1 MSNHL
6 EGSTTRVD
14 CTLDLLPATDKA
26 FLKACLFGDGWL
38 GLQRKKYVHLRI
50 GHSAKQLN
58 WLTYKAERLNQIL
71 SKDRRILG
79 PYKQSD
85 GVSKDKKHDSY
96 LYSIDDH
103 KLFLPWFNRWYEV
116 PSVGKVIK
124 HVTPD
129 FLSGLGLPELAVLW
143 CDDGSVSSSDRV
155 KKHRLKDGTLREY
168 PYVEAQG
175 QLALCSF
182 NHEEHQLIREWLYSI
197 TGIRWRYS
205 PRSEENRATLNIGK
219 RALRDFLPLIAPYV
233 PSFMAYKVDFSHCRI
248 R

>member
-1 MSNHL
+1 
-6 EGSTTRVD
+6 
-14 CTLDLLPATDKA
+14 
-26 FLKACLFGDGWL
+26 
-38 GLQRKKYVHLRI
+38 
-50 GHSAKQLN
+50 
-58 WLTYKAERLNQIL
+58 LTYKAERLNQIL